1 MEGSKEKRCGYFQ
14 MECDYKSPC
23 SANIN
28 AHVKLPLL
36 YEVFSESEKWS
47 QNWGCMPWN
56 LLQEEARKHL

>member
-1 MEGSKEKRCGYFQ
+1 